1 MVRTRFPVSQQRLIA
16 LRIARLKNLE
26 NVEISFDEARP
37 LTAIMG
43 PNGFGKS
50 TVLHALAAIFSPPAA
65 GEGEDYRFPDF
76 FPNTPH
82 GVWSGTIFVVSHSYR
97 MGPDTHAVATV
108 GTKKTGQWLPIA
120 KNRPVREIYFI
131 GVDSAVPKV
140 ETQGTRRKINYT
152 THDLTDEKSIEIRE
166 KASYIFN
173 RQYTKYHSNDISSR
187 RKMIGV
193 EFRGISFSALAM
205 GAGEQRVFTILKTV
219 INARRYALILIDE
232 IDLLL
237 HGDALRRFLE
247 VLHEYA
253 VAKKLQVIFTTHRE
267 SVLTLDA
274 FIAVR
279 HLYQTNVPPH
289 KTFCFN
295 ETKPDA
301 ITRLTGE
308 PHRPL
313 FVACEDDVSTAII
326 EKVATQ
332 KGVRKYTEITKFGA
346 ADNSF
351 TLIAALM
358 LNGNDLGNSIFVIDG
373 DRYLTDEEKAIR
385 MNKVLTGDHPA
396 DLERR
401 EQALTF
407 IRQFSSPSA
416 ESPEKRLHALIL
428 SVGNT
433 GDTELDDVISAAHAI
448 TVVANDHEYVDKIIE
463 ALGSS
468 REVGLNRIIDVAAR
482 SDGWED
488 YVATVRAWFDEKR
501 SQVIETVA
509 I

>member
-43 PNGFGKS
+43 PNGAGKS
-50 TVLHALAAIFSPPAA
+50 TILHALAAFFSPPAF
-65 GEGEDYRFPDF
+65 GEGGNFRFTDF

-82 GVWSGTIFVVSHSYR
+82 GIWSGTDFVVSHSYR
-97 MGPDTHAVATV
+97 IGPETRTVAMS
-108 GTKKTGQWLPIA
+108 GIKRTGQWMPNA
-120 KNRPVREIYFI
+120 KTRPVRETYFV
-131 GVDSAVPKV
+131 GVKSAVPKV
-140 ETQGTRRKINYT
+140 ETQATRLKINYI
-152 THDLTDEKSIEIRE
+152 THDLTDEKSIEIKQ
-166 KASYIFN
+166 KAGFIFN

-187 RKMIGV
+187 QKMIGV
-193 EFRGISFSALAM
+193 EFRGVSFSALAM
-205 GAGEQRVFTILKTV
+205 GAGEQRVFDILKTV
-219 INARRYALILIDE
+219 INAKNYALVLIDE

-247 VLHEYA
+247 VLHAYA
-253 VAKKLQVIFTTHRE
+253 VAKKLQIIFTTHRE

-332 KGVRKYTEITKFGA
+332 KGVRRYTEITKFGA

-358 LNGNDLGNSIFVIDG
+358 LNGNDLANSIFVIDG
-373 DRYLTDEEKAIR
+373 DRYLTDEEKVTRI
-385 MNKVLTGDHPA
+385 NKVLTGDHPA
-396 DLERR
+396 DLARR

-416 ESPEKRLHALIL
+416 EPPEKRLHALVR

-433 GDTELDDVISAAHAI
+433 GNTELDDVISAAHAI

-463 ALGSS
+463 VLGSS
-468 REVGLNRIIDVAAR
+468 RAVGLNRIIDVAAR
-482 SDGWED
+482 SDGWDD

-501 SQVIETVA
+501 SQVIEAVPT
-509 I
+509 